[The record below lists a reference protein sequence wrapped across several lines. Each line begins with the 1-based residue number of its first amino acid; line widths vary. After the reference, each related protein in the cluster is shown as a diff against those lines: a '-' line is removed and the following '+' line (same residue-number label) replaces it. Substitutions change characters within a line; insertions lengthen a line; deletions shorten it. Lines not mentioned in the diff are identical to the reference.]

1 VVEHTYDGTQEDC
14 HLEASLGYIGDP
26 ISKEQT
32 NRKGRE
38 GRRKE
43 ENCPKKSITNIARL
57 CGAFIVV
64 REMEIP
70 SRHAGKAQGFAGE
83 GWHHLRT
90 GHYTVPLGSVV
101 LTYLGQALLLC
112 QAIC

>member
-43 ENCPKKSITNIARL
+43 KKRT
-57 CGAFIVV
+57 
-64 REMEIP
+64 
-70 SRHAGKAQGFAGE
+70 AQK
-83 GWHHLRT
+83 
-90 GHYTVPLGSVV
+90 S
-101 LTYLGQALLLC
+101 LLPT
-112 QAIC
+112 